1 MTSSSFSRRSL
12 LAGAAGVAAAASLA
26 ACRPASTGGGGG
38 ASADNGGAGGGG
50 GENYSWDMTITI
62 GNTSTWWAGAE
73 KFGELLAE
81 KSGDRIKLNLFAN
94 EQLSSGDPAAG
105 IEMLQNNQ
113 KAFSYNSTIIY
124 GGLNEKF
131 GTINAPF
138 LYADIAE
145 VDANLESAAE
155 AYMALAESMNVK
167 MLGFGESGFRQ
178 VTNNIRPIRTPEDLR
193 GIKLRVP
200 GITMFQDIFA
210 ELGANPT
217 TMNFSEVFTALQQ
230 GTIDGQENPVEV
242 TASSGLQEVQKYQTN
257 WNYVYDPLILGMA
270 GDLWASLS
278 EEDQAIVQE
287 AADEANDFQ
296 RNHTREVAAEREA
309 EMAEV
314 MEIIDLTAD
323 ELQAFRDAMVPI
335 YDKYIP
341 IWGEDTL
348 AAVGYQG

>member
-26 ACRPASTGGGGG
+26 ACRPASSGSGGGTTGG
-38 ASADNGGAGGGG
+38 ASAGNGG
-50 GENYSWDMTITI
+50 GESYNWDMTITI

-81 KSGDRIKLNLFAN
+81 KSEGRIKLNLFAN

-138 LYADIAE
+138 LYADLDEA
-145 VDANLESAAE
+145 DANLESAAE
-155 AYMALAESMNVK
+155 AYKALAESMNVK
-167 MLGFGESGFRQ
+167 MLGFGESGMRQ
-178 VTNNIRPIRTPEDLR
+178 VTNNIRAIHVPADLA
-193 GIKLRVP
+193 GIKIRVP
-200 GITMFQDIFA
+200 GISMFQDIFA

-242 TASSGLQEVQKYQTN
+242 TASSGLQEVQKFQTN

-270 GDLWASLS
+270 GDLWGSLS
-278 EEDQAIVQE
+278 EEDQQIVQE
-287 AADEANDFQ
+287 SADEANEFQ
-296 RNHTREVAAEREA
+296 RNNTREVAAEREA

-314 MEIIDLTAD
+314 MEITDLTAD

-335 YDKYIP
+335 YEKYIP
-341 IWGEDTL
+341 IWGEETL
-348 AAVGYQG
+348 SAVGYQG

>member
-1 MTSSSFSRRSL
+1 MFKSSFSRRSL
-12 LAGAAGVAAAASLA
+12 IAGAAGAAAAASLA
-26 ACRPASTGGGGG
+26 ACRPAEPGTGGATGNGGGGG
-38 ASADNGGAGGGG
+38 GSETYN
-50 GENYSWDMTITI
+50 WDMTITI

-73 KFGELLAE
+73 EFKEVLAE
-81 KSGDRIKLNLFAN
+81 KSDGRITLNLFAN

-138 LYADIAE
+138 LYADLDE
-145 VDANLESAAE
+145 MEANKANALE
-155 AYMALAESMNVK
+155 AYKGLAEGMNIK
-167 MLGFGESGFRQ
+167 LLGFGESGFRQ
-178 VTNNIRPIRTPEDLR
+178 VTNNIRKIEAPADLN
-193 GIKLRVP
+193 GIKIRVP
-200 GITMFQDIFA
+200 GITMFQDIFR

-242 TASSGLQEVQKYQTN
+242 THSSGLQEVQKFQTN
-257 WNYVYDPLILGMA
+257 WNYVYDPLILGMSKQ
-270 GDLWASLS
+270 LWDSLS
-278 EEDQAIVQE
+278 DDDQTLVQD
-287 AADEANDFQ
+287 AADEANKSQ
-296 RNHTREVAAEREA
+296 IAATREKAEASLA

-314 MEIIDLTAD
+314 MEITDLTVD
-323 ELQAFRDAMVPI
+323 QVQAFRDQMTPI
-335 YDKYIP
+335 YAKYIP
-341 IWGEDTL
+341 IWGEDML

>member
-26 ACRPASTGGGGG
+26 ACRPAEPGSGGDNGSANGGGGG
-38 ASADNGGAGGGG
+38 SDTYN
-50 GENYSWDMTITI
+50 WDMTITI

-73 KFGELLAE
+73 KFGELLDE
-81 KSGDRIKLNLFAN
+81 KSEGRIKLNLFAN

-138 LYADIAE
+138 LYANLDEA
-145 VDANLESAAE
+145 DANLETAAE
-155 AYMALAESMNVK
+155 AYKALAESMNVK
-167 MLGFGESGFRQ
+167 MLGFGESGMRQ
-178 VTNNIRPIRTPEDLR
+178 VTNNIRAIKAPADLA

-242 TASSGLQEVQKYQTN
+242 THSSGLQEVQKYQTN

-270 GDLWASLS
+270 GDLWGSLS
-278 EEDQAIVQE
+278 SEDQDLVQE
-287 AADEANDFQ
+287 AADEANEFQ
-296 RNHTREVAAEREA
+296 RTNTREVSAEREA

-314 MEIIDLTAD
+314 MEITDLTAD

-341 IWGEDTL
+341 IWGEETL
-348 AAVGYQG
+348 EAVGYQG